1 MIILTDFPAL
11 VGPKLPILLGA
22 LSLAR
27 DAVVQH
33 YEHTH
38 NAPSGSRMKKGEG
51 VGGVLVL
58 IHWAVE
64 LGRIVEKNKKEAREY
79 YGEYLK
85 GQHANSFKKHTD
97 AARNQLSEIEQRIVQ
112 AIVKQLQ
119 AIDLS
124 APSSGSS
131 SPSSY
136 SLSAPSPALRALRL
150 NWQRLELSLSSSG
163 KASQLPRVMD
173 RGRWLAL
180 HSRYWDEW
188 TEVIKET
195 TSFSLLW
202 SYSKQVIS
210 DFGHTFRTPGLTA
223 CALSAFTL
231 LDQFP
236 GIATVERP
244 DEKSAIAKFVVEN
257 AEQRCDELSYSAF
270 QMIQEVW
277 EQFGEWDDQTE
288 PIGTGTALLASL
300 PEGPKI
306 DRKPPAPVGSES
318 AYSSRGALK
327 GVEAKQIALIELL
340 RAFQANPSL
349 VVFDF
354 EFSPREYFRKVLKQ
368 QWRDVVV
375 RLGMVGGEGEGRGTP
390 VQISRVERAIKL
402 LHYTLSLVESY
413 VSLAL
418 RDVFEEVWK
427 ETTAVGLVHPP
438 PDPNNPLS
446 WVTNEPLHFPA
457 NCFIR
462 TYAKF
467 YLDMVTHLANQ
478 VSYSPKYNA
487 FVKKPGS
494 SVAQVENL
502 TSIGELRALCRLVGP
517 IGFRCIHHGLLLEAA
532 KKLGEVLSFCEN
544 NAQTLEALVDD
555 VQRMKNDRDHDN
567 LVKSLKGQGA
577 LMQACLTLGMLL
589 QMRELL
595 REAQKSV
602 VEDKAPHVLRA
613 VDSVYKLYNSNLFLE
628 KSFLPLDC
636 FAADCGLEVK
646 GGADQ
651 ALIYLTKGLFP
662 SSKGHL
668 VRLLPVAF
676 ALLFHHGIWS
686 ESSFISHLGGYVNN
700 LHVMG
705 LGMSQAITSLGAALG
720 NSEDEVLEVPKLLE
734 GYLESAT
741 NVLFAL
747 AGGGPNKDSIFA
759 NWLDD
764 SSEKNRSFPHMVF
777 FLDFFL
783 ESTCYVTRESLEKL
797 IPYALLRSMRQAVTQ
812 KNSQGNF
819 F

>member
-1 MIILTDFPAL
+1 M
-11 VGPKLPILLGA
+11 
-22 LSLAR
+22 
-27 DAVVQH
+27 
-33 YEHTH
+33 
-38 NAPSGSRMKKGEG
+38 
-51 VGGVLVL
+51 
-58 IHWAVE
+58 
-64 LGRIVEKNKKEAREY
+64 
-79 YGEYLK
+79 
-85 GQHANSFKKHTD
+85 
-97 AARNQLSEIEQRIVQ
+97 
-112 AIVKQLQ
+112 
-119 AIDLS
+119 
-124 APSSGSS
+124 
-131 SPSSY
+131 
-136 SLSAPSPALRALRL
+136 
-150 NWQRLELSLSSSG
+150 
-163 KASQLPRVMD
+163 
-173 RGRWLAL
+173 
-180 HSRYWDEW
+180 
-188 TEVIKET
+188 
-195 TSFSLLW
+195 
-202 SYSKQVIS
+202 
-210 DFGHTFRTPGLTA
+210 
-223 CALSAFTL
+223 
-231 LDQFP
+231 
-236 GIATVERP
+236 ERP
-244 DEKSAIAKFVVEN
+244 DEKTSIAKFCVEY
-257 AEQRCDELSYSAF
+257 AEQRCDELSYAGF

-300 PEGPKI
+300 PEGPRV

-318 AYSSRGALK
+318 TYHARAGLK

-354 EFSPREYFRKVLKQ
+354 KFSPREYFRQVLKQ

-375 RLGMVGGEGEGRGTP
+375 RLGWGGVAGMGGGGGEGEGGNRGVPMQVT
-390 VQISRVERAIKL
+390 RVERAIKS

-413 VSLAL
+413 VSLSL
-418 RDVFEEVWK
+418 RDIFEEVWR
-427 ETTAVGLVHPP
+427 ETTAIALVHPP

-446 WVTNEPLHFPA
+446 WVTNEPLLFPA
-457 NCFIR
+457 NSFIR

-467 YLDMVTHLANQ
+467 YLDMATSLASQ

-494 SVAQVENL
+494 SIAQVENL

-517 IGFRCIHHGLLLEAA
+517 IGFRCIHHGLLLEAS

-544 NAQTLEALVDD
+544 NAQALEALVDD
-555 VQRMKNDRDHDN
+555 VQRVKNDRDHDG
-567 LVKSLKGQGA
+567 LVRSLKGQGG
-577 LMQACLTLGMLL
+577 LLQACMTLGMVL

-595 REAQKSV
+595 RKAQKNV
-602 VEDKAPHVLRA
+602 VEEKAPHVLKA
-613 VDSVYKLYNSNLFLE
+613 VDSVYKLYNTNLLLE
-628 KSFLPLDC
+628 EAFLPLDC

-651 ALIYLTKGLFP
+651 ALIYLTKGSFP

-668 VRLLPVAF
+668 VKLVPVAF
-676 ALLFHHGIWS
+676 ALLFHQGVWS
-686 ESSFISHLGGYVNN
+686 ESPFISHLGGYVNN

-705 LGMSQAITSLGAALG
+705 LGMSQAITTLGAALG
-720 NSEDEVLEVPKLLE
+720 GTEEEVLEVPKLLE

-759 NWLDD
+759 SWLDD
-764 SSEKNRSFPHMVF
+764 SSEKNRAFPHMVL

-797 IPYALLRSMRQAVTQ
+797 IPYGLLRSMRQAVTQ